1 MSKELEALANLMARV
16 SCGEDNINKAKYD
29 YEIIETALKRLA
41 NYEQNED
48 FNKDVLN
55 YAFLNEQDK
64 IKKLKALELVKEKV
78 MPLVSV
84 EHETT
89 RNGVKKY
96 RVYDNEGYDY
106 IELTKDEYDLLKE
119 VLL

>member
-1 MSKELEALANLMARV
+1 MGKELKELIEL
-16 SCGEDNINKAKYD
+16 GQKYPELD
-29 YEIIETALKRLA
+29 KEELIRYVHLQSVIETKLKRLE

-64 IKKLKALELVKEKV
+64 IKKLKALEAIKQYANLVIAV
-78 MPLVSV
+78 MSNCKGG
-84 EHETT
+84 ET
-89 RNGVKKY
+89 
-96 RVYDNEGYDY
+96 
-106 IELTKDEYDLLKE
+106 YDLLKE